1 MQELSNKVIQKYNYT
16 KAKEF
21 VDNELFRLKHL
32 GIKLMCLIP
41 PNAGRQISL
50 LDKVDG
56 TLQNGSKQEKYVEKK
71 DYLEKEIQKELEK
84 HSSSLGLLTKDE
96 KKLFE
101 EMYINQNCDYDIE
114 EKLVWSHSKVLHLRK
129 SFIIKIALSMG
140 MDFEK

>member
-1 MQELSNKVIQKYNYT
+1 
-16 KAKEF
+16 
-21 VDNELFRLKHL
+21 
-32 GIKLMCLIP
+32 MCLLP